1 MFEISVIIVCII
13 INAVLAGSE
22 AAFIAINI
30 PTLKFLAK
38 KGDSRVDLLLK
49 LRQNPERTLSVIQ
62 VGITFVGAFAAAIGG
77 AGAEESLTP
86 WLINTFDIN
95 HNMAEILAILLI
107 VIPLTFAS
115 VVLGELVPKTLA
127 LRRSLSIAALTA
139 PWLNI
144 VGGLIDPIVNVFE
157 WSTKKIIGLFPK
169 EQTKPEEYESPI
181 VLEGVFSPLNKQY
194 IMNMVK
200 IERTTIKEILLVWKD
215 VVSINLSDTAE
226 EIEKVIITSM
236 HTRLPVMNHEN
247 VVGLLNTK
255 EFLAFLKTGS
265 KEWKQLIRPTVNLQN
280 SMLILSAL
288 RLLQK
293 NRTHMGVVFNDRQR
307 VGIVTMETIFE
318 EIIGDIYDEDDDGAI
333 KKMLASTR
341 YFGSQRH

>member
-1 MFEISVIIVCII
+1 MFEMSVIIFCLI

-30 PTLKFLAK
+30 PTLRYLAR
-38 KGDSRVDLLLK
+38 KGDSKVGLLLK
-49 LRQNPERTLSVIQ
+49 LRENPERTLSVIQ

-86 WLINTFDIN
+86 WLINSFNIS
-95 HNMAEILAILLI
+95 HNAAEAIAILLV

-115 VVLGELVPKTLA
+115 VVFGELVPKAFA
-127 LRRSLSIAALTA
+127 LRRSLSIAAFTA
-139 PWLNI
+139 PWLNLA
-144 VGGLIDPIVNVFE
+144 GGLINPIVSLFE

-169 EQTKPEEYESPI
+169 EQTKPEEYDSPI
-181 VLEGVFSPLNKQY
+181 VLEEVFSPLNKQY

-200 IERTTIKEILLVWKD
+200 IERTAVSEILLDWKD
-215 VVSINLSDTAE
+215 VISIDRSYTAE
-226 EIEKVIITSM
+226 EVEKVMITSM
-236 HTRLPVMNHEN
+236 HTRLPVTDHEN
-247 VVGLLNTK
+247 VIGLLNTK

-265 KEWKQLIRPTVNLQN
+265 KQWQQLIRPTVNVQDSL
-280 SMLILSAL
+280 LILSAL

-293 NRTHMGVVFNDRQR
+293 GRTHLGVVFNRNQR

-341 YFGSQRH
+341 YFGSQKS